1 MLPLFLFDVLPNLFY
16 HLTFNRSPF
25 KVLDIDEKG
34 FEEIEEV
41 YIMQN
46 QTGKASGLLPL
57 LLFVCLFVGS
67 GIVTGDFYSLPIVA
81 AALIASVLS
90 LAMNRKETL
99 NQKTEWFAKGAG
111 HPDIMIMV
119 MIFILAG
126 AFSSATKAMGAVD
139 STVHLALSFI
149 PEQFM
154 VPGLFI
160 IAAFISISIGT
171 STGTI
176 AALAPIGAGISGEIG
191 VSAALSVAAVVGGAM
206 FGDNLSFISDTTIA
220 AVRTQKTKMADKF
233 KTNFLIVLP
242 AAVITVILL
251 VIFSQG
257 GHLGAQEA
265 AYSWVKVLPYL
276 GVLIFALLGF
286 NVMAVILGGIV
297 LSGVIGIFDGSLTL
311 HSYLSAITEGI
322 GGMSELIILS
332 LLIGGMAEMMKRNG
346 GIAFLL
352 HFVSNRIRSKK
363 GAEAGIAGLVST
375 ANLATANNT
384 IAIITAGPL
393 AKDLSDQYG
402 IDNRKSASILDI
414 FSCAIQGLIP
424 YGAQMLSAAQIA
436 KISPISILPYSFY
449 PILIGICGIAAIIFG
464 LPRFTRTSK

>member
-111 HPDIMIMV
+111 HPDIMIMI

-363 GAEAGIAGLVST
+363 EPKPES
-375 ANLATANNT
+375 
-384 IAIITAGPL
+384 P
-393 AKDLSDQYG
+393 DLS
-402 IDNRKSASILDI
+402 A
-414 FSCAIQGLIP
+414 P
-424 YGAQMLSAAQIA
+424 
-436 KISPISILPYSFY
+436 PTW
-449 PILIGICGIAAIIFG
+449 
-464 LPRFTRTSK
+464 PRPTIR

>member
-1 MLPLFLFDVLPNLFY
+1 MKK
-16 HLTFNRSPF
+16 R
-25 KVLDIDEKG
+25 
-34 FEEIEEV
+34 FEPIEEV

-46 QTGKASGLLPL
+46 QNGKASGLLPL
-57 LLFVCLFVGS
+57 FLFVCLFVGS
-67 GIVTGDFYSLPIVA
+67 GLITGDFYSLPIVA
-81 AALIASVLS
+81 AALAASVVS
-90 LAMNRKETL
+90 LAMNRKEKL
-99 NQKTEWFAKGAG
+99 SQKTEWFAKGAG

-126 AFSSATKAMGAVD
+126 AFSSAAKAMGAVE
-139 STVHLALSFI
+139 STVNLALSFV
-149 PEQFM
+149 PGQFM
-154 VPGLFI
+154 VAGLFI
-160 IAAFISISIGT
+160 IAAFISVSMGT

-176 AALAPIGAGISGEIG
+176 AALAPIAAGISAEIG
-191 VSAALSVAAVVGGAM
+191 VPAAYSVAAVVGGAM

-220 AVRTQKTKMADKF
+220 AVRTQKTKMSDKF

-242 AAVITVILL
+242 AAVATVILL
-251 VIFSQG
+251 MVFSAG
-257 GHLGAQEA
+257 GHPGAQA
-265 AYSWVKVLPYL
+265 GTYSWVKVLPYL

-286 NVMAVILGGIV
+286 NVMAVIFGGIV
-297 LSGVIGIFDGSLTL
+297 LAGVIGISDGSLTL
-311 HSYLSAITEGI
+311 HTYLTAITEGI

-352 HFVSNRIRSKK
+352 QFVSRRIRSKK
-363 GAEAGIAGLVST
+363 GAEAGIAGLVSA

-393 AKDLSDQYG
+393 AKDLSDRYG

-414 FSCAIQGLIP
+414 FSCVVQGLIP

-436 KISPISILPYSFY
+436 KISPVSILPYSFY
-449 PILIGICGIAAIIFG
+449 PILIGVCGICAIIFR
-464 LPRFTRTSK
+464 LPRFTEKA